1 MTTKKKTE
9 STAVAMQDQSGELL
23 PAMDLGKALG
33 SISTAGTS
41 LLAQLEEEF
50 KALPTGAEL
59 EALATT
65 IKGNEQLKALK
76 KQCSSLRTAL
86 TSAHKDAKAPWL
98 DATRKLDARLKEL
111 TEQVKKVEDPVA
123 AALQAEA
130 DKAAK
135 LLADAN
141 AAKLAELEV
150 ENAALKAKLVQE
162 NVMPLMEA
170 KQVVVVIRGRESSKA
185 ARALFTDD
193 VYDELKTDAQG
204 TPYTLE
210 VVLRRKGVQDA

>member
-1 MTTKKKTE
+1 MAPRKKVE
-9 STAVAMQDQSGELL
+9 STDVTVPAQSGELL
-23 PAMDLGKALG
+23 PAMDLSKSLG
-33 SISTAGTS
+33 SITNAGTA
-41 LLAQLEEEF
+41 LITQIVDEYAT
-50 KALPTGAEL
+50 LPTGDKL
-59 EALATT
+59 TALAAT
-65 IKGNEQLKALK
+65 IKGNEQLKAFT
-76 KQCSSLRTAL
+76 KQCSSLRTSL
-86 TSAHKDAKAPWL
+86 TNAHKDAKAPWL

-111 TEQVKKVEDPVA
+111 TEQVKKVEDPVK
-123 AALQAEA
+123 AALQAES

-141 AAKLAELEV
+141 NARLAELEA
-150 ENAALKAKLVQE
+150 ENAALKAKMVQE
-162 NVMPLMEA
+162 NVMPLMED

-185 ARALFTDD
+185 ARLLFTDG